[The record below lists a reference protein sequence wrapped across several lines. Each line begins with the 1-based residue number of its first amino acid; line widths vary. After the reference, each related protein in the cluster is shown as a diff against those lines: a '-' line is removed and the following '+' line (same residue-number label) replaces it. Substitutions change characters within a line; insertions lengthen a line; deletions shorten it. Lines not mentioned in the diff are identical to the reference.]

1 MGTRT
6 CQTVAMFTT
15 VALILSAAGCALG
28 STLPLTGAV
37 ISNNPLVPLP
47 SPAVFRNSLP
57 GRPVHTYTP
66 QIHEERRTQKTVH
79 SKFNVAVP
87 VPVTRTQVEQDVH
100 HSFVAQPYTV
110 EVPVPVEQPVPVYRP
125 YPVYQH
131 EVEVQEPLQVVRH
144 HQHTQRV
151 HHFPL
156 VKTADVVHHSV
167 QPALIAAVPA
177 VL

>member
-1 MGTRT
+1 
-6 CQTVAMFTT
+6 MFTT
-15 VALILSAAGCALG
+15 LVFLLALASCSLA
-28 STLPLTGAV
+28 STIQYTGGV

-47 SPAVFRNSLP
+47 PTFRSAVP
-57 GRPVHTYTP
+57 KGRPVQTFTP
-66 QIHEERRTQKTVH
+66 QITEERKTLKTVN
-79 SKFNVAVP
+79 SKYNVAVP

-100 HSFVAQPYTV
+100 HSFVAKPYTV
-110 EVPVPVEQPVPVYRP
+110 EVPVAVEQPVPVYRP

-156 VKTADVVHHSV
+156 VKTADVVHHQVNPTVLV
-167 QPALIAAVPA
+167 QPSVIQTV
-177 VL
+177 